1 MSNDKEP
8 PPGALP
14 DDPDPRLGVGPFSL
28 PLSDEF
34 TQAGANHDAEYVLH
48 DRKENAYTREE
59 ADDRFQRA
67 MELIAKNKIQ
77 YPERGTGF
85 AQAWNMGKAK
95 VLSGVARFFGRWFW

>member
-1 MSNDKEP
+1 MGDYKKI

-34 TQAGANHDAEYVLH
+34 SQAGANHDAEYILH
-48 DRKENAYTREE
+48 DRKENAYTRDE

-67 MELIAKNKIQ
+67 MELIAKQGIE
-77 YPERGTGF
+77 YPKHGTGF

-95 VLSGVARFFGRWFW
+95 ALTFLARAFGRFFW